1 MSLIVILIALHF
13 IAAVAYLL
21 YKGYN
26 PQATLL
32 FSGLAML
39 LLAPYITESEIA
51 FTTATNYHFTNLF
64 ALIKDTF
71 LQKLASVGLMIMAV
85 GGFVTYMQKSGANS
99 ALIYVSIQPLSI
111 LSNYP
116 YFAAIMVIPIG
127 QLLYL
132 CIPSATG
139 LVLLLVASI
148 LPILLGLGVSR
159 LSAVSIITAC
169 TVFDM
174 GPGSTN
180 TSKASE
186 LIDQNNI
193 SYFLDMQLPYIIP
206 LTVIMMVLF
215 FFHNRHLDRKSGH
228 IPIPTSQSEIK
239 VTVPIMFAILPLL
252 PLILLIFFSS
262 IFNFITPP
270 IKIDITTAIFITL
283 LISVAANWV
292 WTKKLKESLDAIK
305 YFWEGMGSLFVK
317 VVILL
322 VAAEI
327 FATGLISMGFISEL
341 SNLGNTLGATPN
353 MLKMIMIIIVF
364 SGSVLTGSANSI
376 FHAIA
381 PQAYNHLTQFG
392 VNSTSAI
399 LPLQMASSIGRGMS
413 PISGVINAS
422 SQLAGVT
429 PFDLAKR
436 NALPL
441 TIILII
447 MLIMGFF
454 S

>member
-1 MSLIVILIALHF
+1 MSFITILISLHF
-13 IAAVAYLL
+13 IAIVAYLL
-21 YKGYN
+21 YKRYN
-26 PQATLL
+26 PQAILL
-32 FSGLAML
+32 FSGLTML
-39 LLAPYITESEIA
+39 LLAPFMTESPIV
-51 FTTATNYHFTNLF
+51 FATNTNNHITDLF
-64 ALIKDTF
+64 AFIKDTF
-71 LQKLASVGLMIMAV
+71 LQKMASVGLMIMAV

-111 LSNYP
+111 LSKYP

-139 LVLLLVASI
+139 LALLLVASI

-174 GPGSTN
+174 GPGSAN

-186 LIDQNNI
+186 LIDENNI
-193 SYFLDMQLPYIIP
+193 SYFLNMQLPYVIP
-206 LTVIMMVLF
+206 LTIILMVLF
-215 FFHNRHLDRKSGH
+215 FFHNRRLDRKSGH
-228 IPIPTSQSEIK
+228 IPIPTSQSEVK
-239 VTVPIMFAILPLL
+239 VSVPILFAILPLL
-252 PLILLIFFSS
+252 PLIILILFSS

-270 IKIDITTAIFITL
+270 IQIDITTAIFITL
-283 LISVAANWV
+283 LISLISNWI
-292 WTKKLKESLDAIK
+292 WTKKLKESLDTIK
-305 YFWEGMGSLFVK
+305 YFWEGMGSLFVN

-327 FATGLISMGFISEL
+327 FATGLISIGFISEL
-341 SNLGNTLGATPN
+341 SNAGNSLGATPN
-353 MLKMIMIIIVF
+353 TLKMIMVIIVF
-364 SGSVLTGSANSI
+364 AGSVLTGSASSI

-381 PQAYNHLTQFG
+381 PQAYNHLTHYG
-392 VNSTSAI
+392 LSSISVI
-399 LPLQMASSIGRGMS
+399 LPLQMASSIGRAMS
-413 PISGVINAS
+413 PISGVVNAS

-441 TIILII
+441 TIVLII
-447 MLIMGFF
+447 MLIAGFF